1 MNIKVREEKYTKI
14 KRIIGWSFVI
24 AGFLG
29 MIMAFF
35 KFGLWAFLGI
45 IVVLALETIIV
56 AFNAN
61 K

>member
-1 MNIKVREEKYTKI
+1 
-14 KRIIGWSFVI
+14 
-24 AGFLG
+24 